1 MIINV
6 SGEELVMRQ
15 GLLFVFSG
23 PSGVGKGTV
32 LEKLLHD
39 FGEVE
44 YSISATTRGR
54 RQGEVEG
61 QDYFFLSKEDF
72 FKKVEQEK
80 FIEWAKVHNNYY
92 GTPRDYV
99 EKTMSEGKDVILEI
113 DIQGARQ
120 VKKLYQDAV
129 YIFLSPPSLKEL
141 EKRLNKR
148 GSENENDKLVRIQNA
163 MMEMQEK
170 INYDYEII
178 NDLVDKA
185 ADKLKAIIIAERCRI
200 RN

>member
-1 MIINV
+1 
-6 SGEELVMRQ
+6 MRQ